1 MKKFKTIEKLLEAVE
16 AGEIPHGCVSPGGAA
31 AMLGITRQSVNYRVH
46 HSCTLEAWGAE
57 GYVLISERSILAVK
71 KKQQRNSGGEG
82 ELSDDD

>member
-1 MKKFKTIEKLLEAVE
+1 MKKYKTIEKLLEAVD

-57 GYVLISERSILAVK
+57 GYIFISERSIKAEQ
-71 KKQQRNSGGEG
+71 KKQRRIPDNEG
-82 ELSDDD
+82 EL